1 MSESMHE
8 TSQMPTGAAPTDES
22 PAKPARVQP
31 PPSPGD
37 LAASIN
43 TEPDAAL
50 ERAVEQALLGVT
62 ESDMTGEFS
71 PPPPTDEPTSD
82 AIIKGRI
89 ANIGSQD
96 VLIDFGGKS
105 LGAMALAEFGSDE
118 KYSVGDAIEVMLVGE
133 DARSG
138 LLSVS
143 RKKARQTALLR
154 TIKPGMIVEGSVTG
168 MNKGGLEVNVQG
180 LRAFIPASQVDLH
193 FVKDI
198 SDLIG
203 KTIKAEVTK
212 FDAADENIVLSRRKY
227 QMQEAALVKDKV
239 FAELELGQVRKGVV
253 RGLTDYGAFVDLGG
267 IDALLHVTDMS
278 WGRVNKAEDVLKVG
292 QEIEAKIIKINR
304 QQKKIS
310 LSLKQ
315 TLADPW
321 TTVAERYSVGTK
333 ITGRVARLATFG
345 AFVELEPGIDGL
357 LPVSEM
363 SWTKRLR
370 SPGEVVK
377 EGDMIEVSVLTVEAD
392 KRRISLSLK
401 AATADPW
408 SVAAEQFVAGAM
420 VKGKVVRT
428 TDFGAFVKLTDDI
441 DGLIHISELSEL
453 RIKAVTDKVKP
464 GQEVEARVLSVDPTN
479 HKVSLSLRPPP
490 KELSPEEKEKI
501 ARERAAIEK
510 ASEQRKAK
518 SASRRGGIT
527 ISWDQGLGSLDPS
540 KFAK

>member
-8 TSQMPTGAAPTDES
+8 TNQSTQGAAPTGGPA
-22 PAKPARVQP
+22 PAKIRPQT
-31 PPSPGD
+31 SPTE
-37 LAASIN
+37 LAASIA
-43 TEPDAAL
+43 TEPDEAL

-62 ESDMTGEFS
+62 DADMTGAMS
-71 PPPPTDEPTSD
+71 PPPPADEPTSES
-82 AIIKGRI
+82 IIKGRI

-105 LGAMALAEFGSDE
+105 LGAMALAEFGTDE

-133 DARSG
+133 DARTG

-154 TIKPGMIVEGSVTG
+154 EMKPGMIVEGSVTG

-212 FDAADENIVLSRRKY
+212 YDVADENIVLSRRKY
-227 QMQEAALVKDKV
+227 QMIEAAQNKDKV

-267 IDALLHVTDMS
+267 VDALLHVSDMS
-278 WGRVNKAEDVLKVG
+278 WGRVNKAEEVLKIG

-321 TTVAERYSVGTK
+321 TTVGDKYAAGGKV
-333 ITGRVARLATFG
+333 TGRVARLTTFG
-345 AFVELEPGIDGL
+345 AFVELEPGLDGL

-363 SWTKRLR
+363 SWTKRVR
-370 SPGEVVK
+370 NPAEVVK
-377 EGDMIEVSVLTVEAD
+377 EGDMVEVSILSVEAD

-401 AATADPW
+401 AATPDPW
-408 SVAAEQFVAGAM
+408 SLAAEQFVAGST

-428 TDFGAFVKLTDDI
+428 TDFGAFVALSDGI
-441 DGLIHISELSEL
+441 DGLVHISELSDQ
-453 RIKAVTDKVKP
+453 RVKAVTDKVKP
-464 GQEVEARVLSVDPTN
+464 GQEVEARVLSVDTAN
-479 HKVSLSLRPPP
+479 HKISLSLRPPP

-501 ARERAAIEK
+501 ARDRAAAEK

-518 SASRRGGIT
+518 SASRRGGLT
-527 ISWDQGLGSLDPS
+527 IAWGQGLDALDPS
-540 KFAK
+540 KFAR